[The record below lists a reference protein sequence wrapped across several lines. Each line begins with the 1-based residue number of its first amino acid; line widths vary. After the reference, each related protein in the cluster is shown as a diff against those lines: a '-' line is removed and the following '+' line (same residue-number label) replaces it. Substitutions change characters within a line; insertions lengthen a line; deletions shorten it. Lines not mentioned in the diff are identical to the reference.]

1 MNILYICTHNRCR
14 SAICESITNKLSGGR
29 VQAYSAGSQPA
40 GEIHPLTL
48 KFLEKRGFP
57 TADLKSESW
66 DKYFDKVID
75 VAITV
80 CDSAASESCPLWMG
94 DTLKLHWGLKDPSKV
109 KGSEAEI
116 EAAFMRLIDLVQ
128 LRIEQLME
136 LDLENLEPE
145 ELSLALMLI
154 AEDH

>member
-1 MNILYICTHNRCR
+1 LNILYICTHNRCR

-66 DKYFDKVID
+66 DKYFDKGID

-80 CDSAASESCPLWMG
+80 CDSAASEACPLWMG
-94 DTLKLHWGLKDPSKV
+94 DTSKLHWGLKDPSKV
-109 KGSEAEI
+109 EGTEI
-116 EAAFMRLIDLVQ
+116 EVEAAFMQLIDRVS
-128 LRIEQLME
+128 LRVERLLEI
-136 LDLENLEPE
+136 DLENISPE
-145 ELSLALMLI
+145 EFCAALIRI
-154 AEDH
+154 AEDD

>member
-1 MNILYICTHNRCR
+1 LNILYICTHNRCR

-66 DKYFDKVID
+66 DKYSDKDID

>member
-57 TADLKSESW
+57 TADLQSESW